1 MLHKIE
7 KYIDEQDLLKPD
19 STVIVGTS
27 GGADSM
33 ALLDI
38 LRRLNYTCIAAHCN
52 FHLRGSESNRDA
64 AFVRNW
70 CEQHKIEVTF
80 TDFDTHKYARE
91 HKVSIEMAARELRY
105 RWFEAIREKYSA
117 QAIAVA
123 HHRDDSIET
132 VLLNLIRGT
141 GIKGLTGI
149 SPKNGYIVRPLLVV
163 SHEEIRD
170 YLRERDI
177 PFVFDSTNA
186 DDAFLR
192 NAIRLKIMPALE
204 TLNPAV
210 KEAIQR
216 TSYHLSETEKVY
228 QHSLEQWTKDIFIDN
243 KIAIEPMKKS
253 PSPRSLLFHILSP
266 LGFSPSDIE
275 DVFESIN
282 AQPGKIFYA
291 NTGYRLTRDRDYFLL
306 DKVQPQTSESVFYID
321 ADCIEMTHPI
331 HLKIEKISSDN
342 AIVKDKSILYLDMD
356 TISFPLVLRR
366 WKPGDWFVPFGMNGR
381 KKLSDYFTD
390 RKFSV
395 SDKENVWI
403 LVSGDDIVW
412 IVGERSDNR
421 FRVADTTR
429 KMLVMHIIGEERH
442 KK

>member
-7 KYIDEQDLLKPD
+7 KYIEQQSLIKPG

-38 LRRLNYTCIAAHCN
+38 LRRLNHPCIAAHCN
-52 FHLRGSESNRDA
+52 FHLRGDESNRDA

-70 CEQHKIEVTF
+70 CEQHKIEATF
-80 TDFDTHKYARE
+80 VDFDTHKYARE
-91 HKVSIEMAARELRY
+91 QKISIEMAARELRY
-105 RWFEAIREKYSA
+105 RWFETVRKKYSA

-163 SHEEIRD
+163 SHEEIHE
-170 YLRERDI
+170 YLRGRDI

-186 DDAFLR
+186 DEAFLR
-192 NAIRLKIMPALE
+192 NAIRLKIIPALE

-210 KEAIQR
+210 KEAILR

-243 KIAIEPMKKS
+243 KIAIEPMKKL

-266 LGFSPSDIE
+266 LGFSSSDIE
-275 DVFESIN
+275 DVYESIN
-282 AQPGKIFYA
+282 AQPGKRFYS
-291 NTGYRLTRDRDYFLL
+291 NKGYRLTRDRDCFLL
-306 DKVQPQTSESVFYID
+306 DKVRSQTSESDFYID
-321 ADCIEMTHPI
+321 ADCNEVKHPM
-331 HLKIEKISSDN
+331 HLKIEKTSSDN
-342 AIVKDKSILYLDMD
+342 AIVKDKSILYLDID

-366 WKPGDWFVPFGMNGR
+366 WKPGDWFIPFGMTGR

-390 RKFSV
+390 RKFSA

-403 LVSGDDIVW
+403 LISGDDIVW

-421 FRVADTTR
+421 FRVTDTTR
-429 KMLVMHIIGEERH
+429 NMLVIHIIGEERR